1 MNFVAFNSIYRY
13 ITTYSSS
20 LSQVPQTRLSSQD
33 SVEDPEAERPVSA
46 LPGHHSAV
54 FEPSGAWPHPRS
66 NYTFLCFFL
75 FCLLWKYIFS
85 YTCGLW
91 RKDRKACIACSLVLL
106 QCRQGKMLRIF
117 FLLKVLVL
125 SFQFLQVGKQCQ
137 FCRNKL
143 NIGKKGVI

>member
-1 MNFVAFNSIYRY
+1 MNFVAFKSIYIY

-66 NYTFLCFFL
+66 NYTFLCFFSILPLMEIHIFIYMRAVEKRQESLHCL
-75 FCLLWKYIFS
+75 FAC
-85 YTCGLW
+85 TVTMQAGQNA
-91 RKDRKACIACSLVLL
+91 KD
-106 QCRQGKMLRIF
+106 F

-125 SFQFLQVGKQCQ
+125 SYRLGSSVNFAEI
-137 FCRNKL
+137 N
-143 NIGKKGVI
+143 

>member
-54 FEPSGAWPHPRS
+54 FELSRAWPHPRS
-66 NYTFLCFFL
+66 NYTFLCFFSIL
-75 FCLLWKYIFS
+75 PLMEINTDFHIHVDCGEKTGKPALLVRLYCYNAGRAK
-85 YTCGLW
+85 C
-91 RKDRKACIACSLVLL
+91 
-106 QCRQGKMLRIF
+106 
-117 FLLKVLVL
+117 
-125 SFQFLQVGKQCQ
+125 
-137 FCRNKL
+137 
-143 NIGKKGVI
+143 